1 MKKMRE
7 TLRRYMIA
15 DLNGSVPYLSE
26 LEYNSL
32 LTTSGN
38 VQRKEQKSNSN
49 NNSNN
54 SNDHETPP
62 LAISLTSFR
71 VGSVRSS
78 YDLMM

>member
-7 TLRRYMIA
+7 MLRRYMIA

-49 NNSNN
+49 NNSN
-54 SNDHETPP
+54 DHETPP